1 MASEATLGQSK
12 LLIYNKITSFGLRGH
27 SRPKSVI
34 KNHTKD
40 EKAKIIQPLMSSEAV
55 RGRSNW
61 PYIDKIRNQKSYKN
75 MIKKGLLMASEAKIT
90 AQMNESLCYF

>member
-1 MASEATLGQSK
+1 MASEATWGQSK

-34 KNHTKD
+34 NEKD
-40 EKAKIIQPLMSSEAV
+40 ENAKIIQPLMSSEAV

-61 PYIDKIRNQKSYKN
+61 LYINKIRNQKSYKN
-75 MIKKGLLMASEAKIT
+75 MIKKG
-90 AQMNESLCYF
+90 F

>member
-1 MASEATLGQSK
+1 MASEATWGQSK

-61 PYIDKIRNQKSYKN
+61 PYINKIRNQKSYKN
-75 MIKKGLLMASEAKIT
+75 MIKKG
-90 AQMNESLCYF
+90 F